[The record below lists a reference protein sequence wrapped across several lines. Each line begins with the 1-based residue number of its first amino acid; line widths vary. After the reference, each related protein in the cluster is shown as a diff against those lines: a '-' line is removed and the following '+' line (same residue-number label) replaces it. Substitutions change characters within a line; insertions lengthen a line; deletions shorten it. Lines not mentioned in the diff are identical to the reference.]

1 MRIELHLSG
10 YVLLAYDR
18 YFNRLDPEAMP
29 IVNAYDL
36 FYEFF
41 SYTWYSFVVAGFVD
55 YTMPSNKWI
64 ILAHSVRLLFWT
76 TIPDDS

>member
-1 MRIELHLSG
+1 MTDGIIEAHDSEG
-10 YVLLAYDR
+10 
-18 YFNRLDPEAMP
+18 RLYPEAMS
-29 IVNAYDL
+29 IVNAYGL

-41 SYTWYSFVVAGFVD
+41 SYTWYSFVVADFVG

-64 ILAHSVRLLFWT
+64 ILAHSVKLLFWT